1 MFNIVDLI
9 IIIFLLLGF
18 VGGYEKG
25 LIKQAVSTVGSILCV
40 VLAFLLKN
48 NLSIILYKKLPFF
61 TVGILKNYS
70 SLNIL
75 VYELISFLILLIIFS
90 IILAIIIKISGVVE
104 KLVEG
109 TIILKTPSKILGGLL
124 GMIDC
129 YIAVFIILIIFS
141 LPILQ
146 FGFIEEV
153 NKSTLRNFILKN
165 TLVLSNLSKPLVNT
179 IDEVYELTD
188 IKKLGTEEFNCRS
201 IKIFKKNNIINDEN
215 IEYLIDNN
223 KLEYDSK
230 KCK

>member
-9 IIIFLLLGF
+9 IIIFILLGF

-48 NLSIILYKKLPFF
+48 NLSIVLYKKLPFF

-109 TIILKTPSKILGGLL
+109 TIILKTPSKILGGVL

-141 LPILQ
+141 LPIIN
-146 FGFIEEV
+146 FGFVEEV
-153 NKSTLRNFILKN
+153 NKSALRNFILKN
-165 TLVLSNLSKPLVNT
+165 TLVLSNLSEPLVKT

-201 IKIFKKNNIINDEN
+201 IKIFKKNNIINDDN
-215 IEYLIDNN
+215 IEYLIEN
-223 KLEYDSK
+223 KKIEYDSK

>member
-179 IDEVYELTD
+179 IDEIYELTD

>member
-48 NLSIILYKKLPFF
+48 NLSIVLYKKLPFF

-201 IKIFKKNNIINDEN
+201 IKIFKKNHIINEEN
-215 IEYLIDNN
+215 IEYLIKNN
-223 KLEYDSK
+223 KLEYNSN

>member
-9 IIIFLLLGF
+9 IIIFILLGF
-18 VGGYEKG
+18 IGGYEKG

-48 NLSIILYKKLPFF
+48 NLSIVLYKKLPFF

>member
-9 IIIFLLLGF
+9 IIIFILLGF

-48 NLSIILYKKLPFF
+48 NLSIVLYKKLPFF

-109 TIILKTPSKILGGLL
+109 TIILKAPSKILGGVL

-146 FGFIEEV
+146 FGFVEEV

-165 TLVLSNLSKPLVNT
+165 TLVLSNLSEPLVKT

-215 IEYLIDNN
+215 IEYLIEN
-223 KLEYDSK
+223 KKIEYDSN

>member
-1 MFNIVDLI
+1 MFNIVDII
-9 IIIFLLLGF
+9 IIIFILLGF

-25 LIKQAVSTVGSILCV
+25 LIKQAVSTVGSIIAI

-109 TIILKTPSKILGGLL
+109 TIILKTPSKILGGIL

-129 YIAVFIILIIFS
+129 YVAVFIILLIFS
-141 LPILQ
+141 LPILH
-146 FGFIEEV
+146 FGFVEEV
-153 NKSTLRNFILKN
+153 NKSTLRNFILKD
-165 TLVLSNLSKPLVNT
+165 TVGLSNLSKPLVKT

-201 IKIFKKNNIINDEN
+201 IKIFKKNQIVNDEN
-215 IEYLIDNN
+215 IEYLIKNN
-223 KLEYDSK
+223 KLEYDSN

>member
-9 IIIFLLLGF
+9 IIIFILLGF

-48 NLSIILYKKLPFF
+48 NLSIVLYKKLPFF

-75 VYELISFLILLIIFS
+75 VYELISFLVLLIIFS

-109 TIILKTPSKILGGLL
+109 TIILKTPSKILGGVL

-146 FGFIEEV
+146 FGFVEEV

-165 TLVLSNLSKPLVNT
+165 TLVLSNLSEPLVKT

-215 IEYLIDNN
+215 IKYLIDNN
-223 KLEYDSK
+223 KIEYDSS

>member
-9 IIIFLLLGF
+9 IIIFILLGF

-25 LIKQAVSTVGSILCV
+25 LIKQAVSTVGSIIAI

-75 VYELISFLILLIIFS
+75 AYELISFLVLLIIFS
-90 IILAIIIKISGVVE
+90 IILAIIVKISGVVE

-109 TIILKTPSKILGGLL
+109 TIILKTPSKILGGIL

-129 YIAVFIILIIFS
+129 YVAVFIILIIFS
-141 LPILQ
+141 LPIFQ
-146 FGFIEEV
+146 FGFVDEI
-153 NKSTLRNFILKN
+153 NHSRLRNFILKD
-165 TLVLSNLSKPLVNT
+165 TIVLSNLSKPLVKT

-188 IKKLGTEEFNCRS
+188 IKKLGTEEFNCKS
-201 IKIFKKNNIINDEN
+201 IKIFKKNQIINDEN
-215 IEYLIDNN
+215 IEYLIKNN
-223 KLEYDSK
+223 KLEYDSN